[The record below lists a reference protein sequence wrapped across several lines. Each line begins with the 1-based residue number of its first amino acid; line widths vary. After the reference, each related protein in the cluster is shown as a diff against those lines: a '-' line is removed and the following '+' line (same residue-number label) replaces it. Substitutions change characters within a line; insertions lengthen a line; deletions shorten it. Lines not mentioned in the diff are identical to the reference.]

1 MNSEGLAS
9 ARLVTQKRDPPN
21 VAKRTGRSRGSAT
34 LQNDM
39 QQGNK
44 IIVVAVDG
52 PAASGKS
59 TVSRSAARMLGF
71 NYVDTGAM
79 YRSITWKALE
89 EGIDV
94 EDTIAVIAM
103 MHRIKI
109 TFELTDKQVRMLIDG
124 NYPGDAMRAPRV
136 TDKVSAVSAIAE
148 VRHVLVQHQRSLTKF
163 GSLVME
169 GRDIG
174 TVVFPDT
181 PYKFYLEANPEI
193 RAARRKRDL
202 DAMKIDATEAGV
214 AESLQRRDRKDSGRS
229 VSPLQIALGA
239 TIVENSKLTVDE
251 TAKVIVDHIRQQGQR
266 RGSFSVGA

>member
-1 MNSEGLAS
+1 M
-9 ARLVTQKRDPPN
+9 
-21 VAKRTGRSRGSAT
+21 
-34 LQNDM
+34 
-39 QQGNK
+39 
-44 IIVVAVDG
+44 VVAVDG

-59 TVSRSAARMLGF
+59 TVSRSAAKMLGF

-79 YRSITWKALE
+79 YRAITWKALE

-94 EDTIAVIAM
+94 DDTIAVIAL

-109 TFELTDKQVRMLIDG
+109 SFELVDKQVRMLIDG
-124 NYPGDAMRAPRV
+124 VNPGHAIREPRV
-136 TDKVSAVSAIAE
+136 TDKVSAVSAIPE
-148 VRHVLVQHQRSLTKF
+148 VRQVLVQHQRSLTKF

-181 PYKFYLEANPEI
+181 PYKFYLEANPDI

-202 DAMKIDATEAGV
+202 EAMKIPATQEGV
-214 AESLQRRDRKDSGRS
+214 AESIQRRDKRDSGRS

-239 TIVENSKLTVDE
+239 TVVENSKLTVDE

-266 RGSFSVGA
+266 RGSFSVGGA

>member
-1 MNSEGLAS
+1 M
-9 ARLVTQKRDPPN
+9 D
-21 VAKRTGRSRGSAT
+21 
-34 LQNDM
+34 
-39 QQGNK
+39 K
-44 IIVVAVDG
+44 IMVVAVDG

-59 TVSRSAARMLGF
+59 TVSRSAAKMLGF

-79 YRSITWKALE
+79 YRAITWKALE

-94 EDTIAVIAM
+94 DDTIAVIAL

-109 TFELTDKQVRMLIDG
+109 SFELVDKQVRMLIDG
-124 NYPGDAMRAPRV
+124 VNPGHAIREPRV
-136 TDKVSAVSAIAE
+136 TDKVSAVSAIPE
-148 VRHVLVQHQRSLTKF
+148 VRQVLVQHQRSLTKF

-181 PYKFYLEANPEI
+181 PYKFYLEANPDI

-202 DAMKIDATEAGV
+202 EAMKIPATQEGV
-214 AESLQRRDRKDSGRS
+214 AESIQRRDKRDSGRS

-239 TIVENSKLTVDE
+239 TVVENSKLTVDE

-266 RGSFSVGA
+266 RGSFSVGGA

>member
-1 MNSEGLAS
+1 MNVPSTIDK
-9 ARLVTQKRDPPN
+9 V
-21 VAKRTGRSRGSAT
+21 
-34 LQNDM
+34 M
-39 QQGNK
+39 
-44 IIVVAVDG
+44 VVAVDG

-59 TVSRSAARMLGF
+59 TVSRSAAKMLGF

-89 EGIDV
+89 EGIDI

-109 TFELTDKQVRMLIDG
+109 SFELVDKEVRMLIDG
-124 NYPGDAMRAPRV
+124 VYPGNAMRKPHV
-136 TDKVSAVSAIAE
+136 TEKVSAVAAIPE
-148 VRHVLVQHQRSLTKF
+148 VRQVLVQHQRLLTRF

-181 PYKFYLEANPEI
+181 PYKFYLEAKPEI
-193 RAARRKRDL
+193 RALRRKRDL
-202 DAMKIDATEAGV
+202 EAMKIPATQEGV
-214 AESLQRRDRKDSGRS
+214 AESIQRRDRKDSGRS

-239 TIVENSKLTVDE
+239 TVVENSKLTVDE
-251 TAKVIVDHIRQQGQR
+251 TAQIIVDHIRQQDER
-266 RGSFSVGA
+266 RGSFSAGGA